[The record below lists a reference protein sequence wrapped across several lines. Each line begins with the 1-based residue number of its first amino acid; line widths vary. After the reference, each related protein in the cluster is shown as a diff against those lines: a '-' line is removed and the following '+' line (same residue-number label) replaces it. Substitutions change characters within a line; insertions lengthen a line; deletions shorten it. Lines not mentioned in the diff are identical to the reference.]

1 MSRATRASY
10 GVLLACTVSHFLN
23 HLYTGA
29 LSPFMPYIQT
39 ELSLNYTEIG
49 IVTSA
54 AVVAMTVSHL
64 FVGYLG
70 DKGVRDIF
78 ISVSILGSA
87 LAMILT
93 SILSY
98 SFIVLAIL
106 QFALGVGAS
115 GYHPSVFPALSERF
129 GPKDRAKSTGIQ
141 AMGGLVGMA
150 VIPFLGVTL
159 YVILGGWR
167 PSLIALGLLGLVLL
181 FPVAYLMWNGTKDLK
196 QRTLEFGNGRIVQ
209 DDEDEYQSPDGWT
222 RNYWLALLNMGLRGM
237 SFRCT
242 SLLMPIYL
250 VATYP
255 VDPIWAGYLTTIM
268 MVSGLVGEVF
278 SSWYSDKINRRVM
291 FLTFSTGVG
300 TPALLLLNYSLSELA
315 LIGILI
321 VIGFFFY
328 LGVPPNTAYLT
339 EVSPRGKEGIAFGL
353 LFSVGSIPGAISPI
367 IFGIIGDNFGLSV
380 SILFLVTTT
389 LLSTIVT
396 LFMKDVNGKAEAT
409 LSVPL
414 DEPSGTSISV

>member
-1 MSRATRASY
+1 
-10 GVLLACTVSHFLN
+10 VLLACTISHFLN
-23 HLYTGA
+23 HIYTGA

-39 ELSLNYTEIG
+39 ELSLNYTEVG

-54 AVVAMTVSHL
+54 AVIAMTVSHL

-70 DKGVRDIF
+70 DKGWRDIF

-87 LAMILT
+87 VAMILT

-98 SFIVLAIL
+98 SFIVLAIF

-129 GPKDRAKSTGIQ
+129 GQKDRAKSTGIQ
-141 AMGGLVGMA
+141 AMGGLIGMA
-150 VIPFLGVTL
+150 LIPFLGVTL
-159 YVILGGWR
+159 YVLLGGWR
-167 PSLIALGLLGLVLL
+167 PSLMALGLLGLFLM
-181 FPVAYLMWNGTKDLK
+181 FPVAYLMWAGSKDLK
-196 QRTLEFGNGRIVQ
+196 QRILEFGNGRTTP
-209 DDEDEYQSPDGWT
+209 EEEYQSPEGWT
-222 RNYWLALLNMGLRGM
+222 RNYWLGLLNMGLRGM

-242 SLLMPIYL
+242 SLLMPVYL

-268 MVSGLVGEVF
+268 MVAGLAGEVF
-278 SSWYSDKINRRVM
+278 SSWYSDKINRRVI
-291 FLTFSTGVG
+291 FLVFSTGVG
-300 TPALLLLNYSLSELA
+300 TPALLLLNYSLSQVA
-315 LIGILI
+315 LILILI

-353 LFSVGSIPGAISPI
+353 LFSFGAIPGAVSPI
-367 IFGIIGDNFGLSV
+367 IFGIIGDSFGLAA

-389 LLSTIVT
+389 LLSTIVA
-396 LFMKDVNGKAEAT
+396 LFMKDVNGTAEAT
-409 LSVPL
+409 IIVPL
-414 DEPSGTSISV
+414 DEIVVE